1 MVRSQEL
8 KSAVFS
14 DCLVRGGGG
23 GEGCPPIFMLRRM
36 ATQPLLPPLL
46 PPSFPPPL
54 ILLHHLC
61 SRSFN
66 PLTPKSDRD
75 RILLTISVQNQGDR

>member
-1 MVRSQEL
+1 M
-8 KSAVFS
+8 
-14 DCLVRGGGG
+14 
-23 GEGCPPIFMLRRM
+23 PPNFHAKEDGRTAPI
-36 ATQPLLPPLL
+36 TSPSSPLSPL
-46 PPSFPPPL
+46 PPPL

>member
-1 MVRSQEL
+1 MVRRQEL

-14 DCLVRGGGG
+14 DFLVRGGGG
-23 GEGCPPIFMLRRM
+23 GEGCPSIFTLRRM
-36 ATQPLLPPLL
+36 AAQPLLPPLL
-46 PPSFPPPL
+46 PPLPPLPL

-61 SRSFN
+61 SRSSN